1 VQRATGSGKS
11 GFGPGRAASA
21 MEGHMIRK
29 LTLLATL
36 LAVALPV
43 AAAAQTLVGQPS
55 PWELGL
61 QPAAGDRMRDIIGLH
76 TFVLYII
83 TIISLFVAGLLILI
97 MVRFNAR
104 ANPTP
109 SATTHNSTLEVLWT
123 IVPVMILVAIAIPS
137 FRLLYFVDVIP
148 KPDMTIKAIGKQWFW
163 TYQYPDNGN
172 FTFDALRIPD
182 RRSAPVVPNGPP
194 RLLGTTNHVVVPVGK
209 VIRILTTGADVIH
222 SWAIPAFGVKMDA
235 VPGRINQTWFKAD
248 QIGTYYGEC
257 SELCGAN
264 HAFMPITVD
273 VMSQADFDM
282 WVQQAK
288 TKFASAGAPTR
299 VATER

>member
-1 VQRATGSGKS
+1 
-11 GFGPGRAASA
+11 
-21 MEGHMIRK
+21 MIRK
-29 LTLLATL
+29 LALLGTLLVMAI
-36 LAVALPV
+36 PV
-43 AAAAQTLVGQPS
+43 AAIAQTVTGQPT
-55 PWELGL
+55 PWQVGF
-61 QPAAGDRMRDIIGLH
+61 QPPGGDRMRDIIGLH

-83 TIISLFVAGLLILI
+83 SFISLFVAGLLVWI

-104 ANPTP
+104 THPTP
-109 SATTHNSTLEVLWT
+109 SATTHNAVLEVLWT

-137 FRLLYFVDVIP
+137 FRLLYYEDVIP
-148 KPDMTIKAIGKQWFW
+148 KPDLTIKAIGKQWYW
-163 TYQYPDNGN
+163 SYQYPDNGN
-172 FTFDALRIPD
+172 FTFDALRIAD
-182 RRSAPVVPNGPP
+182 RRSAPAVPNGPP

-209 VIRILTTGADVIH
+209 IVRVLTTGADVIH

-273 VMSQADFDM
+273 VVSQADFDM